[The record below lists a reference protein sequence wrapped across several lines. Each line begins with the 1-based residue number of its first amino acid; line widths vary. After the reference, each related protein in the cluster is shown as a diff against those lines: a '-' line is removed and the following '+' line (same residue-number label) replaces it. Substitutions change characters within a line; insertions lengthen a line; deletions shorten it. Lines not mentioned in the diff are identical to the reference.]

1 MHDDNG
7 VGNDDGNDDVMMMM
21 VILMVLAVVL
31 IMVMVILIYTTSVAL
46 YPLIFICQLGD
57 DGGKVRCEATF
68 VYCIR

>member
-1 MHDDNG
+1 MM
-7 VGNDDGNDDVMMMM
+7 MMMM
-21 VILMVLAVVL
+21 VILMMLVVVL
-31 IMVMVILIYTTSVAL
+31 IMVMVMVILIYTTYVAL